1 VPQGCASCTLELR
14 GRSDVSREL
23 GARDAGAIF
32 DYLVHLG
39 AVSGRGDA
47 AARLRARAARGVRGA
62 VAPVAGLLSYPSGWG
77 PWSPRATVVAEITD
91 LATGRVTPVRAT
103 TSGVFY
109 ARPATRIAEV
119 GKRLGKI
126 AGKTRPFRDGLLLS
140 P

>member
-1 VPQGCASCTLELR
+1 VPHACASCTLELR

-23 GARDAGAIF
+23 GARDAGALH

-39 AVSGRGDA
+39 AVQGTATLPPLACAPAPLAGSEA
-47 AARLRARAARGVRGA
+47 L
-62 VAPVAGLLSYPSGWG
+62 VAPVPGLLSYSVHLGECVAAG
-77 PWSPRATVVAEITD
+77 RVVAEITD
-91 LATGRVTPVRAT
+91 LRTGCVTPVRAT

-126 AGKTRPFRDGLLLS
+126 AGSRPFRDGFLLS